1 MIGRARVAAKYF
13 TLGVLLGVLFA
24 PAAGADTRRRFTD
37 AATARV
43 ADILGMDLQK

>member
-24 PAAGADTRRRFTD
+24 PAAGADTRRRLTG
-37 AATARV
+37 AASSRIAG
-43 ADILGMDLQK
+43 ILGMDLQR